1 MFKLIIVI
9 WQPDILNRTIL
20 KKAYPGTGM
29 VRWCAAVM
37 LLVLFFLDT
46 SPVFSQQEKQKPA
59 RILFLMDASSSMLN
73 EWKAPESRFNAAS
86 RIVSAI
92 VDSIHRVNSDVAF
105 AVRVFGNQ
113 HPAQDK
119 NCFDSRLEV
128 PFNLANDE
136 QIKARLRYLNPK
148 GFSPIA
154 WSLQETAE
162 KDFTQSDV
170 YAYSIILITDGGE
183 SCGGDICATVTN
195 LLEKKISFKP
205 YILSLVDYEP
215 LKKQYECLGRYLT
228 VAQEKDVAPA
238 IKTIINDNRKILTI
252 RASGLK
258 RQQEPSVP
266 KAVAAVVKPIA
277 PPVVKQEPV
286 VVKKEPEVV
295 KEIPVPV
302 KKEIPPP
309 VKKEEP
315 VKVVVPEPV
324 IVREKRQIDRISF
337 AMKLRTMNLL
347 YTLPYGVPVRVP
359 GLQLKPYIE
368 EAPPIDRNV
377 IPQAAVTKPAP
388 PAKPVVIEPTAPKP
402 KIVTS
407 KTVRKPEKKEEHLDY
422 VVKTEEAKESTLQ
435 IYFTNGQGK
444 FYRTEPRMVIK
455 DSKTGKEVKNIYRNL
470 INGEPEP
477 IKLEPGTYDITIPGS
492 KSKANGVVI
501 EPGKNKKYYI
511 KVSNGS
517 LAFFYPSAPDRPV
530 TEYRALVSK
539 RFEQGPVVKH
549 PCDQELPYD
558 PANYHIEINTLPPMM
573 LNIDLD
579 FNNVKLISIKEP
591 GTVQIANKNS
601 MGKVQFWYE
610 HGDTFVPFYELN
622 VNGNPALQKLDFL
635 PGTYQ
640 VRYFKGPAGP
650 LAKAEVV
657 FFRIKSN
664 MTTTIELEK

>member
-1 MFKLIIVI
+1 M
-9 WQPDILNRTIL
+9 IL
-20 KKAYPGTGM
+20 KKAYSGTGM
-29 VRWCAAVM
+29 ATWCAAVT
-37 LLVLFFLDT
+37 LLVLLLAN
-46 SPVFSQQEKQKPA
+46 SYPALSQQVKQKPA
-59 RILFLMDASSSMLN
+59 RILFLMDASSSMLS
-73 EWKAPESRFNAAS
+73 EWKAPESRFKAAS

-92 VDSIHRVNSDVAF
+92 VDSIHAVNSDVAF

-113 HPAQDK
+113 YPAQDK

-136 QIKARLRYLNPK
+136 QIKARLRYLNPR

-154 WSLQETAE
+154 WSLKETAE
-162 KDFTQSDV
+162 KDFTQSDA

-183 SCGGDICATVTN
+183 SCGGDICATVTS
-195 LLEKKISFKP
+195 LLDKKISFKP

-215 LKKQYECLGRYLT
+215 LKKQYECLGKYLT
-228 VAQEKDVAPA
+228 VAQEKDVVPA
-238 IKTIINDNRKILTI
+238 INTIINDNRKVLTI
-252 RASGLK
+252 KASGLR
-258 RQQEPSVP
+258 RQQDPPVP
-266 KAVAAVVKPIA
+266 KAVAAVTKPIA
-277 PPVVKQEPV
+277 PPPAVKPEPV
-286 VVKKEPEVV
+286 VIKKEPEVV
-295 KEIPVPV
+295 KEVPVPV
-302 KKEIPPP
+302 KKETPPP

-315 VKVVVPEPV
+315 VIISEPV
-324 IVREKRQIDRISF
+324 VVREKKQVDRISI

-347 YTLPYGVPVRVP
+347 YTLPYGIPVHVP
-359 GLQLKPYIE
+359 GLKLKPYIE
-368 EAPPIDRNV
+368 EKPAIDKSV
-377 IPQAAVTKPAP
+377 IPQSGVAARPAPTTKP
-388 PAKPVVIEPTAPKP
+388 VIIEPTAVKP
-402 KIVTS
+402 KTVTT
-407 KTVRKPEKKEEHLDY
+407 KAVRKPEKKEEQLDF

-444 FYRTEPRMVIK
+444 FYRTEPRLVIK

-470 INGEPEP
+470 TNGEPDP
-477 IKLEPGTYDITIPGS
+477 IKLEPGTYDITVPGS
-492 KSKANGVVI
+492 KSKANGVLI

-549 PCDQELPYD
+549 PCDEELPYD

-579 FNNVKLISIKEP
+579 FNNVKLISIKEA
-591 GTVQIANKNS
+591 GTVQISNKNN

-622 VNGNPALQKLDFL
+622 VNGNPAVQKLDFL